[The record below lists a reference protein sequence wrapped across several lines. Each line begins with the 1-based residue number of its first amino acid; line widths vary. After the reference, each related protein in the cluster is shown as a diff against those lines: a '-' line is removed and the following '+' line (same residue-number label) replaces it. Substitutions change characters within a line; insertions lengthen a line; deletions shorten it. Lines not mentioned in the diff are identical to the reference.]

1 MATMDIAAWIAQ
13 GIAAFFF
20 ALHGYTLLFRPEQA
34 LRQFRWAGDVPE
46 RVKRLIG
53 TAELL
58 GAIGVIVPAVT
69 RVLPW
74 LTPLAGVGLATIMV
88 LAALF
93 HITRREWPNVVFNLI
108 LGAIAGFVAYARYVA
123 VPLS

>member
-1 MATMDIAAWIAQ
+1 MDIAAWIAQ
-13 GIAAFFF
+13 AIAALAFGV
-20 ALHGYTLLFRPEQA
+20 HGYTLLFRPEQA
-34 LRQFRWAGDVPE
+34 LRQYPWAGDVPE
-46 RVKRLIG
+46 GTKRLIG

-74 LTPLAGVGLATIMV
+74 LTLLAALGLAAIMV
-88 LAALF
+88 LAAIF
-93 HITRREWPNVVFNLI
+93 HVTRREWPNVLFNLV
-108 LGAIAGFVAYARYVA
+108 LGAIAAFVAYARFA

>member
-1 MATMDIAAWIAQ
+1 MDIAAWIAQ
-13 GIAAFFF
+13 VIAALAFGV
-20 ALHGYTLLFRPEQA
+20 HGYTLLFRPAQA
-34 LRQFRWAGDVPE
+34 LRQYPWAGDVPDSM
-46 RVKRLIG
+46 KRLIG

-69 RVLPW
+69 KILPW
-74 LTPLAGVGLATIMV
+74 LTPLAALGLTAIMV

-93 HITRREWPNVVFNLI
+93 HITRREWPNVIFNLV
-108 LGAIAGFVAYARYVA
+108 LGAIAAFVAYARLA

>member
-1 MATMDIAAWIAQ
+1 MDIAAWIAQ
-13 GIAAFFF
+13 AIAALAFG
-20 ALHGYTLLFRPEQA
+20 AHGYTLLFRPAQA
-34 LRQFRWAGDVPE
+34 LRQYPWAGDVPDSM
-46 RVKRLIG
+46 KRLIG

-69 RVLPW
+69 KILPW
-74 LTPLAGVGLATIMV
+74 LTPLAALGLTAIMV

-93 HITRREWPNVVFNLI
+93 HITRREWPNVIFNLV
-108 LGAIAGFVAYARYVA
+108 LGAIAAFVAYARFA